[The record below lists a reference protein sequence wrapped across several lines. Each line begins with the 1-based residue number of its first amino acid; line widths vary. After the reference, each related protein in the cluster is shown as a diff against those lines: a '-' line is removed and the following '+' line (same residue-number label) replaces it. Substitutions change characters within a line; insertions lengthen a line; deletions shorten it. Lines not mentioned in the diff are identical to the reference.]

1 MSFHLRL
8 YNDDN
13 RKQRHS
19 SWTLSGTFYVV
30 SSLFYMFWRGLN
42 TKQTLLK
49 PYEVLSLQ
57 CTEAERGLSDN
68 GAPFKYLLAHL
79 HDLIYPEQLL
89 ALVSFFSRWHF
100 PPKTFQV
107 ASRVQ
112 KYFIKL
118 TKAGI
123 PVPGRTPNLC
133 MYTKKVFTKSSDCCC
148 VNNAP
153 F

>member
-1 MSFHLRL
+1 M
-8 YNDDN
+8 
-13 RKQRHS
+13 KHS
-19 SWTLSGTFYVV
+19 
-30 SSLFYMFWRGLN
+30 
-42 TKQTLLK
+42 LLK
-49 PYEVLSLQ
+49 THEAFSLQ
-57 CTEAERGLSDN
+57 CREAERDLCDN

-89 ALVSFFSRWHF
+89 ALVSFFSSWHF
-100 PPKTFQV
+100 PPQTFQV

-133 MYTKKVFTKSSDCCC
+133 MYTKKVFTKSSNCSWIMH
-148 VNNAP
+148 VLNMHLFQYSRLFSLSGVYFININQQFSWTVP
-153 F
+153 INI